1 MDNIINLLP
10 DNIANQIAAG
20 EVIQRPASV
29 IKELVENS
37 IDAGATEIIIEIKQA
52 GKTLI
57 QVIDNGKGMA
67 PMDARMAFERHAT
80 SKIKSAEDLF
90 ALTTMGFRGEAL
102 ASIAAVAQIVLQ
114 TRPHD
119 AEMGTRVEIEG
130 SKVVSSGAVVCAP
143 GANFAIKNLFFNIP
157 ARRKFLK
164 ADDTEFKHIITE
176 VQRVATVH
184 PEVRFTLTHN
194 DQLVLKLQETSLKQR
209 IIDLFGK
216 RLVDV
221 LLGVDTATPLVNIS
235 GFVGRASASRKRG
248 ALQHFFVNGRYMRHM
263 YFHRSVMNAYEGMI
277 PAGEQ
282 PEYFIFLEVEPS
294 GIDVNIHPTKTEIKF
309 EAESDISKILYSA
322 VREVLMKGAAVPSI
336 NFDEENPIDI
346 PAFVPL
352 DIRDMAEPPIVSSR
366 LNAAP
371 SLASGTGAADGEDY
385 SLPSFGELPQEF
397 QLPDM
402 SDWDEFYRSFEAN
415 RTSAER
421 GSATVTRPSAITVGA
436 STLIPSS
443 LSLDVEYRQ
452 SAATEASEVILFG
465 GYAFV
470 PGGKD
475 LRILHLRRARAKVIY
490 EEYMEAMGQ
499 ESIISNRL
507 LFPQLIELGIK
518 ETKVLEGHRA
528 SLQSLGFDVS
538 EMGKN
543 SYAINA
549 IPYGMPSGNEAELLL
564 EILEECSAMDKSSEE
579 VVYHKLV
586 SALTAY
592 RMKHED
598 RPYSQEEV
606 LQIID
611 KVSGSVDGLLSP
623 DGKVIMSVMT
633 PKELAK
639 RFGE

>member
-37 IDAGATEIIIEIKQA
+37 IDAGATDIVIEIKQA

-80 SKIKSAEDLF
+80 SKIKSADDLF

-130 SKVVSSGAVVCAP
+130 SKVVASSSVVCAP

-184 PEVRFTLTHN
+184 PEVQFTLTHN
-194 DQLVLKLQETSLKQR
+194 DQLVFKLRETSLKQR

-216 RLVDV
+216 RLVDI
-221 LLGVDTATPLVNIS
+221 LLSVDTATPLVNIT

-277 PAGEQ
+277 PAGDQ
-282 PEYFIFLEVEPS
+282 PEYFIFLEVDPS
-294 GIDVNIHPTKTEIKF
+294 SIDVNIHPTKTEIKF
-309 EAESDISKILYSA
+309 EAESDISKILYSS
-322 VREVLMKGAAVPSI
+322 VREVLMKGAAIPSI
-336 NFDEENPIDI
+336 NFDEDNPIDI
-346 PAFVPL
+346 PTFVPV
-352 DIRDMAEPPIVSSR
+352 DIKDMAEPPIISSR
-366 LNAAP
+366 ISSGGTSAP
-371 SLASGTGAADGEDY
+371 ATASVDGTDY
-385 SLPSFGELPQEF
+385 RLEPFGELPQEF

-402 SDWDEFYRSFEAN
+402 SDWDEFYRNFEAN
-415 RTSAER
+415 RTSVER
-421 GSATVTRPSAITVGA
+421 SSSVGTPRPITIGS
-436 STLIPSS
+436 STLVSSSLTPEVEEIPSS
-443 LSLDVEYRQ
+443 LNNVPEL
-452 SAATEASEVILFG
+452 VIFG

-470 PGGKD
+470 SGEKD
-475 LRILHLRRARAKVIY
+475 LRIIHLRRARAKVIY
-490 EEYMEAMGQ
+490 DEYMEAIGQ

-507 LFPQLIELGIK
+507 LFPQLIDLGIK
-518 ETKVLEGHRA
+518 ETKLLEAHRE
-528 SLQSLGFDVS
+528 SLQSLGFDIS

-549 IPYGMPSGNEAELLL
+549 IPYGMPAGNEAELLL

-579 VVYHKLV
+579 VIYHRLV

-592 RMKHED
+592 RMKHD
-598 RPYSQEEV
+598 DGFYTHSAVSQM
-606 LQIID
+606 IGKINKSAD
-611 KVSGSVDGLLSP
+611 NLLAP
-623 DGKVIMSVMT
+623 DGKIIVSVVT

>member
-1 MDNIINLLP
+1 MDNVINLLP

-37 IDAGATEIIIEIKQA
+37 IDAGATDIVIEIKQA

-80 SKIKSAEDLF
+80 SKIKSADDLF

-130 SKVVSSGAVVCAP
+130 SKVIESSSVVCAP

-184 PEVRFTLTHN
+184 PEVQFTLVHN
-194 DQLVLKLQETSLKQR
+194 DQLVFKLRETSLKQR

-216 RLVDV
+216 RLVDI
-221 LLGVDTATPLVNIS
+221 LLSVDTATPLVNIT

-248 ALQHFFVNGRYMRHM
+248 ALQHFFVNGRYMRHT

-277 PAGEQ
+277 PPGDQ
-282 PEYFIFLEVEPS
+282 PEYFIFLEVDPS
-294 GIDVNIHPTKTEIKF
+294 SIDVNIHPTKTEIKF
-309 EAESDISKILYSA
+309 EAEGDISKILYSS

-336 NFDEENPIDI
+336 NFEEDNPIDI
-346 PAFVPL
+346 PTFVPV
-352 DIRDMAEPPIVSSR
+352 DIKDMAEPPIISSR
-366 LNAAP
+366 ISSGGATSSVTP
-371 SLASGTGAADGEDY
+371 SVAGTDY
-385 SLPSFGELPQEF
+385 TLDTLGELPQEF

-402 SDWDEFYRSFEAN
+402 SDWDEFYRNFEAN
-415 RTSAER
+415 RTSVER
-421 GSATVTRPSAITVGA
+421 SSSAGAPRTITVGS
-436 STLIPSS
+436 STLISSSLTPEVEEIPSS
-443 LSLDVEYRQ
+443 LN
-452 SAATEASEVILFG
+452 EVPELVIFG

-470 PGGKD
+470 SGEKD
-475 LRILHLRRARAKVIY
+475 LRIIHLRRARAKIIY
-490 EEYMEAMGQ
+490 EEYMEAIGQ

-507 LFPQLIELGIK
+507 LFPQLIDLGIK
-518 ETKVLEGHRA
+518 EAKLLEAHQT
-528 SLQSLGFDVS
+528 SLQSLGFDIS

-549 IPYGMPSGNEAELLL
+549 IPYGMPAGNEADLLL
-564 EILEECSAMDKSSEE
+564 EILEECNAMDKSSEE
-579 VVYHKLV
+579 VVYHRLV

-598 RPYSQEEV
+598 GYYTHTAVAQMISK
-606 LQIID
+606 IN
-611 KVSGSVDGLLSP
+611 KSVGNLLAP
-623 DGKVIMSVMT
+623 DGKVIVSVMT

>member
-37 IDAGATEIIIEIKQA
+37 IDAGATDIVIEIKQA

-57 QVIDNGKGMA
+57 RVIDNGKGMA

-102 ASIAAVAQIVLQ
+102 ASIAAVAQIALQ

-130 SKVVSSGAVVCAP
+130 SKVMASSSVVCAP

-176 VQRVATVH
+176 IQRVATVH
-184 PEVRFTLTHN
+184 PGVQFTLVHN
-194 DQLVLKLQETSLKQR
+194 DQLVFKLRETSLKQR

-216 RLVDV
+216 RLIDI
-221 LLGVDTATPLVNIS
+221 LLSIDTDTPLVNIS
-235 GFVGRASASRKRG
+235 GFVSRASASRKRG

-277 PAGEQ
+277 PAGDQ
-282 PEYFIFLEVEPS
+282 PEYFIFLHVDPS
-294 GIDVNIHPTKTEIKF
+294 SIDVNIHPTKTEIKF
-309 EAESDISKILYSA
+309 EAESDIGKILYSS

-336 NFDEENPIDI
+336 NFDEDNPIDI
-346 PAFVPL
+346 PAFVPV
-352 DIRDMAEPPIVSSR
+352 DIKDLTEPPIISSR
-366 LNAAP
+366 I
-371 SLASGTGAADGEDY
+371 SSGGRSSSVAVSVGGTDY
-385 SLPSFGELPQEF
+385 STDTFGELPQEF

-402 SDWDEFYRSFEAN
+402 SDWDEFYRNFEAN
-415 RTSAER
+415 RTSVDR
-421 GSATVTRPSAITVGA
+421 SPSAGIPRPITIGS
-436 STLIPSS
+436 STLVSSSISAGVEEIPSS
-443 LSLDVEYRQ
+443 LND
-452 SAATEASEVILFG
+452 APEVVIFG

-470 PGGKD
+470 SGAKE
-475 LRILHLRRARAKVIY
+475 LRIIHLRRTRAKIIY
-490 EEYMEAMGQ
+490 EEYMEAIGK
-499 ESIISNRL
+499 ENIISNRL
-507 LFPQLIELGIK
+507 LFPQLIDLGIK
-518 ETKVLEGHRA
+518 ETKLLEVHQA
-528 SLQSLGFDVS
+528 SLQSLGFDIS
-538 EMGKN
+538 EMGKS

-549 IPYGMPSGNEAELLL
+549 IPYGMPAGNEAELLL

-579 VVYHKLV
+579 VIRHRLV
-586 SALTAY
+586 SALTEY

-598 RPYSQEEV
+598 NYYTHAEVSQM
-606 LQIID
+606 IG
-611 KVSGSVDGLLSP
+611 KVDTFADNLLGP
-623 DGKVIMSVMT
+623 DGKVIVSIMT
-633 PKELAK
+633 AKELAK